1 MHTEPNTILRL
12 NIKSDLFPLVVAI
25 CKYESDYAPSEAMLL
40 DAFLKLQFMNGLL
53 QSCEHPVRIN
63 DKVKGGYMFVP
74 CGHCDSCRRKY
85 QLAWRERLE
94 AESRNSEIGRA
105 LV

>member
-1 MHTEPNTILRL
+1 
-12 NIKSDLFPLVVAI
+12 
-25 CKYESDYAPSEAMLL
+25 
-40 DAFLKLQFMNGLL
+40 MNGLL
-53 QSCEHPVRIN
+53 QSCERPVRIK

-94 AESRNSEIGRA
+94 AESRNSVSV
-105 LV
+105 LFLL